1 MSDSQPIQR
10 TVRLKIVQGLH
21 IRACSGV
28 VAIMDGFEGRV
39 QIHYGN
45 KSADASSMF
54 DLMLLAA
61 LPNSELSLE
70 AEGEGSE
77 LILDQ
82 IEDFLSHP
90 SVPQD

>member
-1 MSDSQPIQR
+1 MSGSHSLQR

-28 VAIMDGFEGRV
+28 VAIMDGVKG
-39 QIHYGN
+39 QAKIHYGN
-45 KSADASSMF
+45 KSADASSMY

-61 LPNSELSLE
+61 LPEAELTIE
-70 AEGEGSE
+70 AEGVDAES
-77 LILDQ
+77 ILDQ
-82 IEDFLSHP
+82 IEELLSKE